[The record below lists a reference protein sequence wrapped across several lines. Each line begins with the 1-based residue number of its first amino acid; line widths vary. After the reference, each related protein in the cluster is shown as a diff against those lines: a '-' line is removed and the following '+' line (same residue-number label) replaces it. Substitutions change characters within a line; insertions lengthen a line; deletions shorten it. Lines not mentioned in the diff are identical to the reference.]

1 MLIERNFLPS
11 LVNQIKNNNRTIVFT
26 NGCFDILHAG
36 HVRYLELS
44 KQKGDILILGL
55 NSDASVR
62 KLKGESRPV
71 NNEIDRAIVLS
82 ALKSIDYIVIFDED
96 TPFEL
101 IKEIMPDVLT
111 KGADYTIDNVVGA
124 DIVMQNGGKVELISF
139 VDGKSTTNIISK
151 MRC

>member
-11 LVNQIKNNNRTIVFT
+11 LVNQIKNNKRTIVFT

-44 KQKGDILILGL
+44 KQKADVLILGL